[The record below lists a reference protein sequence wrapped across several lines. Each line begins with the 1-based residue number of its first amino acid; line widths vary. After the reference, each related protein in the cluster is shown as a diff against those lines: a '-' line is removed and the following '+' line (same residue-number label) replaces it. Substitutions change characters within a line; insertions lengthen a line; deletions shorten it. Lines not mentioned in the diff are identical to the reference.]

1 MNSFKC
7 VLNMSELKV
16 NSYFSIWQI
25 NIWFPILI
33 GDLLDVVCAY
43 TGTGNP
49 QVQNNDSKKLL
60 CQVIISLK
68 HALFVTLPWQK
79 Q

>member
-7 VLNMSELKV
+7 VLNMSKLKV

-33 GDLLDVVCAY
+33 VDLLDVVCAY
-43 TGTGNP
+43 TGTGNL

-60 CQVIISLK
+60 CQVIISQK
-68 HALFVTLPWQK
+68 HALFVMLLWQG